1 MREIRWESKRRYY
14 TARLSQDLLGDWVIE
29 RAWGGLFNQ
38 NGNTTQEVAGSYREA
53 VTAMVRLNKE
63 RRARAG
69 CSGRGTS

>member
-38 NGNTTQEVAGSYREA
+38 MGNTAQDVASSYREA
-53 VTAMVRLNKE
+53 VTAMVRINKE
-63 RRARAG
+63 RRARRYG
-69 CSGRGTS
+69 IVQSR